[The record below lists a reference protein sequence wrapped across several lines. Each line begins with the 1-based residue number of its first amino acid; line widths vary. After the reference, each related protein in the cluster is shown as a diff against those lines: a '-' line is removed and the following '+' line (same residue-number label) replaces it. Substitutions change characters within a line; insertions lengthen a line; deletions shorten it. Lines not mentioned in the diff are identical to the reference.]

1 MVTTVTKESRHGLND
16 DETVRRP
23 RTTNSGSM
31 RLGSWN
37 VRTLQRAGA
46 LNQLDDE
53 LAKLNM
59 DLVALQEIRW
69 LGSGVRNIRGSTRY
83 DIYYSCHA
91 EHHILGTGF
100 AVGQRLKSDIIGF
113 RAIDERLCTLR
124 LRGRFSNISLINVH
138 APTEDKT
145 EEEKDLYYG
154 RLLRAIDQCPKYDV
168 KIILGDFNA
177 KIGRDPVYRQYTGL
191 HSLHEHSND
200 NGSRLINFAIAN
212 DLVIGS
218 TKFARRDIHKATW
231 VSPNG
236 ATSNQIDH
244 VLINRRRQS
253 SLLNVRTYRGAKVG
267 SDHYLVGLEIRGRI
281 ACTRET
287 GKNNTQTRYNTA
299 SLKDNNVQAAYE
311 EAIRDGLL
319 STQESN
325 TSGRWPALK
334 TCIISC
340 AENILGR
347 RRGNTRSDWFDEE
360 CRLVTER
367 KNCAYQEAQQR
378 HRTRAS
384 KGNYERLRKEEKK
397 LHRIKKR
404 KWEENRIR
412 ELEENR
418 VRYGPTRQ
426 FYQAIAGY
434 RKTAAP
440 KVSCCRSKNG
450 DVISN
455 QPEVLSRWAQHFDE
469 LLNDQLHDTPEAPLV
484 DMNLLLPPSLEET
497 RRPSVG

>member
-1 MVTTVTKESRHGLND
+1 
-16 DETVRRP
+16 
-23 RTTNSGSM
+23 M

-69 LGSGVRNIRGSTRY
+69 LGSGVRNRRGSTRY

-212 DLVIGS
+212 DLVIG
-218 TKFARRDIHKATW
+218 K
-231 VSPNG
+231 
-236 ATSNQIDH
+236 
-244 VLINRRRQS
+244 
-253 SLLNVRTYRGAKVG
+253 
-267 SDHYLVGLEIRGRI
+267 
-281 ACTRET
+281 
-287 GKNNTQTRYNTA
+287 
-299 SLKDNNVQAAYE
+299 
-311 EAIRDGLL
+311 
-319 STQESN
+319 
-325 TSGRWPALK
+325 
-334 TCIISC
+334 
-340 AENILGR
+340 
-347 RRGNTRSDWFDEE
+347 
-360 CRLVTER
+360 
-367 KNCAYQEAQQR
+367 
-378 HRTRAS
+378 
-384 KGNYERLRKEEKK
+384 
-397 LHRIKKR
+397 
-404 KWEENRIR
+404 
-412 ELEENR
+412 
-418 VRYGPTRQ
+418 
-426 FYQAIAGY
+426 
-434 RKTAAP
+434 
-440 KVSCCRSKNG
+440 
-450 DVISN
+450 
-455 QPEVLSRWAQHFDE
+455 
-469 LLNDQLHDTPEAPLV
+469 APLV

-497 RRPSVG
+497 RKAIRRLKNNKAPGTDGIEAELVKYGGATLEQEIHQVIAGVWDSEVMPDDWHAGVIYPIFKKEIS